1 MDLLILHHL
10 EESFDLLLLG
20 RRGRLRAYSGGQKGE
35 RTEKSKFF
43 HRQRGCRDREQVTFL
58 RPSISFRERLRPVR
72 GAKTACDKKLNRYPL
87 PMAGPG
93 MFQSQ
98 NLSLQQVLAPQLQQS
113 LLILQ
118 APLLELR
125 NLVQQE
131 METNPVLEEL
141 AEPTEEERQVSE
153 SEPAEDNFKEEFDQ
167 LAKLDDEWRDYM
179 AQSSSYSS
187 RSHEDEEKRQ
197 FFFDS
202 IATQETLQQH
212 LVGQLNQTA
221 LSGDDRKTAEL
232 IIGNIDDNGFLQTTP
247 EEMAMNTGIPQEDFE
262 LMLTLVQSFY
272 PPGVGARDLRECLL
286 IQLKRGGREKSL
298 EYRVVSDHMT
308 DLGKRRFPEI
318 ARRMGITVEQV
329 QKAANNIAQL
339 DPRPGQIFA
348 EAPQNYVLPDV
359 TVEKIQGQYQVIL
372 NGEQIP
378 HLRISN
384 TYKDIMSQDGSNG
397 EVKDYIRDKIRS
409 GKFLIKS
416 IHQRQQTI
424 SNIAHQI
431 VARQKEF
438 LEQGS
443 AHLKPM
449 TMVQIADAVG
459 VHETTVSRAISGKYI
474 STPQGVFEM
483 KYFFTPGYQTSSG
496 VSMSNTSVKEAIL
509 DLVKGEAGSAPLS
522 DKEIV
527 EILGQRGIPIAR
539 RTVAK
544 YRTELNILPSNMRRK
559 Y

>member
-1 MDLLILHHL
+1 
-10 EESFDLLLLG
+10 
-20 RRGRLRAYSGGQKGE
+20 
-35 RTEKSKFF
+35 
-43 HRQRGCRDREQVTFL
+43 
-58 RPSISFRERLRPVR
+58 
-72 GAKTACDKKLNRYPL
+72 
-87 PMAGPG
+87 MAGPG
-93 MFQSQ
+93 MHQSQ

-141 AEPTEEERQVSE
+141 PNEPDADERSDADTAADE
-153 SEPAEDNFKEEFDQ
+153 KFKEEFDK
-167 LAKLDDEWRDYM
+167 LAKLDEEWRDYM
-179 AQSSSYSS
+179 AQSSSYAG
-187 RSHEDEEKRQ
+187 RSQEAEDKRQ

-202 IATQETLQQH
+202 IPTQETLQQH
-212 LVGQLNQTA
+212 LMGQLNQTVLNA
-221 LSGDDRKTAEL
+221 DDRKTAEL

-247 EEMAMNTGIPQEDFE
+247 EEMALNTGIPKEDFE
-262 LMLTLVQSFY
+262 HMLTLIQSFY

-286 IQLKRGGREKSL
+286 IQLKRDGKGSSL
-298 EYRVVSDHMT
+298 EYKIIAEHMQ

-318 ARRMGITVEQV
+318 ARRMGISVEQV
-329 QKAANNIAQL
+329 QKCSNNIAQL
-339 DPRPGQIFA
+339 EPRPGAIFA
-348 EAPQNYVLPDV
+348 EAPKNYVVPDV
-359 TVEKIQGQYQVIL
+359 TVEKVNGEYQVIL
-372 NGEQIP
+372 NGDQIP

-384 TYKDIMSQDGSNG
+384 TYKDIMAQDGNG
-397 EVKDYIRDKIRS
+397 NEVKDYIRDKIRS

-431 VARQKEF
+431 VSRQRDFFEK
-438 LEQGS
+438 GS
-443 AHLKPM
+443 SQLKPM

-459 VHETTVSRAISGKYI
+459 VHETTVSRAISGKYMA
-474 STPQGVFEM
+474 TPQGVFEM

-496 VSMSNTSVKEAIL
+496 ESMSNTSVKEAIL
-509 DLVKGEAGSAPLS
+509 DLVKDEDGNAPLS

-527 EILGQRGIPIAR
+527 EILSNRGIPIAR

>member
-1 MDLLILHHL
+1 
-10 EESFDLLLLG
+10 
-20 RRGRLRAYSGGQKGE
+20 
-35 RTEKSKFF
+35 
-43 HRQRGCRDREQVTFL
+43 
-58 RPSISFRERLRPVR
+58 
-72 GAKTACDKKLNRYPL
+72 
-87 PMAGPG
+87 MAGPG
-93 MFQSQ
+93 MHQSQ

-141 AEPTEEERQVSE
+141 ADDPNSEEPPKETKTKD
-153 SEPAEDNFKEEFDQ
+153 EDFKEEFEQ
-167 LAKLDDEWRDYM
+167 LAKLDEEWRDYM
-179 AQSSSYSS
+179 AQSSSYSG
-187 RSHEDEEKRQ
+187 RSQEAEDKRQ
-197 FFFDS
+197 FLFDS

-212 LVGQLNQTA
+212 LMGQLNQTVLNA
-221 LSGDDRKTAEL
+221 DDRKTAEL
-232 IIGNIDDNGFLQTTP
+232 IIGNIDDNGFLQASP
-247 EEMAMNTGIPQEDFE
+247 EDMSLNTGIAQDEFE
-262 LMLTLVQSFY
+262 NMLTLIQSFY
-272 PPGVGARDLRECLL
+272 PPGVGASDLRDCLL
-286 IQLKRGGREKSL
+286 IQLKRDGRQNSL
-298 EYRVVSDHMT
+298 EYKVISDHML

-339 DPRPGQIFA
+339 DPRPGAIFA
-348 EAPQNYVLPDV
+348 EAPKNYVLPDV
-359 TVEKIQGQYQVIL
+359 TVEKINGEYQVIL

-384 TYKDIMSQDGSNG
+384 TYKDIMSQDGNG
-397 EVKDYIRDKIRS
+397 SEVKDYIRDKIRS

-431 VARQKEF
+431 VSRQREF
-438 LEQGS
+438 FEHGS
-443 AHLKPM
+443 SQLKPM

-459 VHETTVSRAISGKYI
+459 VHETTVSRAISGKYM

-483 KYFFTPGYQTSSG
+483 KYFFTPGYQTASG
-496 VSMSNTSVKEAIL
+496 ESMSNTSVKEAIL
-509 DLVKGEAGSAPLS
+509 ELVRGENGTAPLS

-527 EILGQRGIPIAR
+527 EILSKRGIPIAR

>member
-1 MDLLILHHL
+1 
-10 EESFDLLLLG
+10 
-20 RRGRLRAYSGGQKGE
+20 
-35 RTEKSKFF
+35 
-43 HRQRGCRDREQVTFL
+43 
-58 RPSISFRERLRPVR
+58 
-72 GAKTACDKKLNRYPL
+72 
-87 PMAGPG
+87 MAGPG
-93 MFQSQ
+93 MHQSQ
-98 NLSLQQVLAPQLQQS
+98 SLSLQQVLAPQLQQS

-141 AEPTEEERQVSE
+141 ATDPDE
-153 SEPAEDNFKEEFDQ
+153 SEEKKQATSSEQEFKPEFDQ
-167 LAKLDDEWRDYM
+167 LAKLDEEWRDYM
-179 AQSSSYSS
+179 AQSSSYSG
-187 RSHEDEEKRQ
+187 RSQEAEDKRQ

-212 LVGQLNQTA
+212 LMGQLNQTVLNA
-221 LSGDDRKTAEL
+221 NDRKTAEL
-232 IIGNIDDNGFLQTTP
+232 IIGNIDDNGFLQATP
-247 EEMAMNTGIPQEDFE
+247 EDMALNTGIPQDDFE
-262 LMLTLVQSFY
+262 NMLTLIQSFF
-272 PPGVGARDLRECLL
+272 PPGVGARNLGECLL
-286 IQLKRGGREKSL
+286 IQLKREGKQTSL
-298 EYRVVSDHMT
+298 EYKIISEHMQ

-318 ARRMGITVEQV
+318 ARRMGISVEQV
-329 QKAANNIAQL
+329 QKCANNIAQL

-348 EAPQNYVLPDV
+348 AAPQNYVLPDV
-359 TVEKIQGQYQVIL
+359 TVEKINGEYQVIL

-384 TYKDIMSQDGSNG
+384 TYKDIMSQDGNG
-397 EVKDYIRDKIRS
+397 SEVKDYIRDKIRS

-431 VARQKEF
+431 VNRQREF
-438 LEQGS
+438 FDKGS
-443 AHLKPM
+443 SQLKPM

-459 VHETTVSRAISGKYI
+459 VNETTVSRAISGKYMA
-474 STPQGVFEM
+474 TPQGVYEM
-483 KYFFTPGYQTSSG
+483 KYFFTPGYQTATG
-496 VSMSNTSVKEAIL
+496 ESMSNTSVKEAIL
-509 DLVKGEAGSAPLS
+509 DLVKNENGTSPLS

-527 EILGQRGIPIAR
+527 EILSERGIPIAR

>member
-1 MDLLILHHL
+1 MH
-10 EESFDLLLLG
+10 
-20 RRGRLRAYSGGQKGE
+20 
-35 RTEKSKFF
+35 
-43 HRQRGCRDREQVTFL
+43 
-58 RPSISFRERLRPVR
+58 
-72 GAKTACDKKLNRYPL
+72 
-87 PMAGPG
+87 
-93 MFQSQ
+93 QSQ

-141 AEPTEEERQVSE
+141 PNEPE
-153 SEPAEDNFKEEFDQ
+153 SPDSTDTAAADQEFKEEFDK
-167 LAKLDDEWRDYM
+167 LAKLDEEWRDYM
-179 AQSSSYSS
+179 AQSSGYSA
-187 RSHEDEEKRQ
+187 RSQEDEEKRQ

-202 IATQETLQQH
+202 IVTQETLQQH
-212 LVGQLNQTA
+212 LMSQLNQQVLNA
-221 LSGDDRKTAEL
+221 NDRKTAEL

-247 EEMAMNTGIPQEDFE
+247 EEMAFNTGIPQEDFE
-262 LMLTLVQSFY
+262 HMLTLIQSFY
-272 PPGVGARDLRECLL
+272 PPGVGARDLQECLL
-286 IQLKRGGREKSL
+286 IQLKRAGKGNGL
-298 EYRVVSDHMT
+298 EYKIIAEHMQ

-318 ARRMGITVEQV
+318 ARRMGVTVEQV
-329 QKAANNIAQL
+329 QKCANNIAQL
-339 DPRPGQIFA
+339 EPRPGAIFA
-348 EAPQNYVLPDV
+348 EAPKNYVVPDV
-359 TVEKIQGQYQVIL
+359 TVEKINGEYQIIL

-384 TYKDIMSQDGSNG
+384 TYKDIMAKEGNG
-397 EVKDYIRDKIRS
+397 NEVKDYIRDKIRS

-431 VARQKEF
+431 VSRQREF
-438 LEQGS
+438 FEHGS
-443 AHLKPM
+443 SQLKPM

-459 VHETTVSRAISGKYI
+459 VHETTVSRAISGKYMA
-474 STPQGVFEM
+474 TPQGVYEM

-496 VSMSNTSVKEAIL
+496 ESMSNTSVKEAIL
-509 DLVKGEAGSAPLS
+509 DLVKNEDGNAPLS

-527 EILGQRGIPIAR
+527 EILSKRGIPIAR